1 MRWTVEV
8 DTGPNVVSWP
18 EELDELLTALRS
30 HPAADRVASHV
41 DVPTGSVSA
50 LFQVRATSK
59 GEAEMLARRV
69 MAEALERTGLDKPAK
84 TVHFV
89 AVTPSPAVGVGPR
102 ARDVT
107 SPF

>member
-1 MRWTVEV
+1 M
-8 DTGPNVVSWP
+8 
-18 EELDELLTALRS
+18 
-30 HPAADRVASHV
+30 
-41 DVPTGSVSA
+41 PTGSVSA

-102 ARDVT
+102 ARCRQSLLGRRALDQLELHLQIAGPRRFAI
-107 SPF
+107 SPSL